1 MIFRQIEEILN
12 GTKTQT
18 RRVLFEGEYETEE
31 IDGVIVAIYKR
42 SSSRSCRWQL
52 AYMVG
57 KTYSIQP
64 GRGKR
69 AIEGKR
75 IKVVALRVERV
86 QNITEEDAIA
96 EGVKP
101 VIRPDGSLL
110 VSACVGYK
118 WLWES
123 INKTKGTRWE
133 NNPLVAVITF
143 EVVDAQ

>member
-1 MIFRQIEEILN
+1 MIFKQIEEILN
-12 GTKTQT
+12 RTKTQT
-18 RRVLFEGEYETEE
+18 RRVLFEGEYKVEA

-64 GRGKR
+64 GRGQK

-86 QNITEEDAIA
+86 QGITERDAIK
-96 EGVKP
+96 EGVEWQIFNPIIKMVYSP
-101 VIRPDGSLL
+101 IHKHRSLCHSGFHRYQSSHL
-110 VSACVGYK
+110 RS
-118 WLWES
+118 
-123 INKTKGTRWE
+123 R
-133 NNPLVAVITF
+133 
-143 EVVDAQ
+143 